1 MQGVGAVVALLAATW
16 VVLRDVL
23 AYDRPEPA
31 ARQPEAPRPVRE
43 RPVRAEPATVVLG
56 ELVAEDDDER
66 RRRAGAAL
74 VLLML
79 TLVAAAL
86 VGALV
91 YQLVLKLA

>member
-1 MQGVGAVVALLAATW
+1 VGALLAVLVATV

-31 ARQPEAPRPVRE
+31 PREPGPAREE
-43 RPVRAEPATVVLG
+43 RPARAEHTTVVLG
-56 ELVAEDDDER
+56 DLVAEDDDER

-74 VLLML
+74 VLLAL

-86 VGALV
+86 VGAGV
-91 YQLVLKLA
+91 YQLVVKLG